1 MKMVILK
8 FTLIVFAVS
17 VLLTCTQEDKQD
29 ITNHTADEQAAVQS
43 AEKWLALVD
52 EGKYGDSWDEAAD
65 VFKNAVTKD
74 EWEEMLDKT
83 RPPFGK
89 VLERNVK
96 TKAYKTSVPGVP
108 DGEYVVIQFQT
119 KYEHKAN
126 TIETVTPSKEKES
139 NWRVAGYY
147 IK

>member
-1 MKMVILK
+1 MKMLILK
-8 FTLIVFAVS
+8 ITLIVFAVS
-17 VLLTCTQEDKQD
+17 VLLACTQEDKQD
-29 ITNHTADEQAAVQS
+29 ISNHTADEQAAVQS
-43 AEKWLALVD
+43 AGKWLAHVD

-74 EWEEMLDKT
+74 EWEDMLGKI

-89 VLERNVK
+89 VLERSVK
-96 TKAYKTSVPGVP
+96 IKEYKTSVPGVP

-119 KYEHKAN
+119 KYENKAN
-126 TIETVTPSKEKES
+126 TIETVTPSREKDG

>member
-17 VLLTCTQEDKQD
+17 VLLACTQEDKRD
-29 ITNHTADEQAAVQS
+29 TSNNNEEEQAAVQS

-52 EGKYGDSWDEAAD
+52 EGKYGDSWDDAAD

-89 VLERNVK
+89 VLERNLK
-96 TKAYKTSVPGVP
+96 TKSYKTSVPGVP
-108 DGEYVVIQFQT
+108 DGEYVVIQFHT
-119 KYEHKAN
+119 EYERKAN
-126 TIETVTPSKEKES
+126 TIETVTPSKEKDG

>member
-1 MKMVILK
+1 MLVLRI
-8 FTLIVFAVS
+8 TLVVFSVS
-17 VLLTCTQEDKQD
+17 IFIACTQDNNQD
-29 ITNHTADEQAAVQS
+29 AINHTADEQAAIQS

-52 EGKYGDSWDEAAD
+52 EGNYEESWDEAAE
-65 VFKNAVTKD
+65 VFKNAVSKP
-74 EWEEMLDKT
+74 EWDEMLGKT

-89 VLERNVK
+89 VLERSVK

-119 KYEHKAN
+119 KYENKAN
-126 TIETVTPSKEKES
+126 TIETVTPSKEKDG

>member
-1 MKMVILK
+1 MKMFILK
-8 FTLIVFAVS
+8 FTSIVFTGIILAA
-17 VLLTCTQEDKQD
+17 CTQDHKQD
-29 ITNHTADEQAAVQS
+29 VTNHSADEQAAVQV
-43 AEKWLALVD
+43 AKKWLALVD
-52 EGKYGDSWDEAAD
+52 EGKYRDSWDEAAD
-65 VFKNAVTKD
+65 VFKNAVSKD
-74 EWEEMLDKT
+74 EWEEMLGKI

-126 TIETVTPSKEKES
+126 TIETVTPSKEEDGK
-139 NWRVAGYY
+139 WRVAGYY